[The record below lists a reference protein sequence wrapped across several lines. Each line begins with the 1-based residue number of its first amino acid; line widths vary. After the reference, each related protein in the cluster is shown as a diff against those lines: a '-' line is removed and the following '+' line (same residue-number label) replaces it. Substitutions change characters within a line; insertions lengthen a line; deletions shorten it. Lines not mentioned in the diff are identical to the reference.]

1 MIRFSVRDRAWVALR
16 PLLATT
22 RYPADVDVSYSTT
35 QQQPDAVVHRVRC
48 DKEEKETDER
58 LSGHRRPG

>member
-1 MIRFSVRDRAWVALR
+1 MIRFSVPRSRLGALR

-22 RYPADVDVSYSTT
+22 RYPAGVDVSYSTT

-48 DKEEKETDER
+48 DKEEKGNR
-58 LSGHRRPG
+58 